1 MTAKEC
7 NGIVPENIDR
17 IIKERGLKQGSI
29 ADKANFSKQQFSD
42 MLNGRKIIKVCDVV
56 AIADAL
62 GVSVGEPYAAG
73 AADNTM

>member
-17 IIKERGLKQGSI
+17 IIKERGLKQGAV
-29 ADKANFSKQQFSD
+29 ADRAHYSKQQFSD

-62 GVSVGEPYAAG
+62 DVSVGDLYAIRTG
-73 AADNTM
+73 N